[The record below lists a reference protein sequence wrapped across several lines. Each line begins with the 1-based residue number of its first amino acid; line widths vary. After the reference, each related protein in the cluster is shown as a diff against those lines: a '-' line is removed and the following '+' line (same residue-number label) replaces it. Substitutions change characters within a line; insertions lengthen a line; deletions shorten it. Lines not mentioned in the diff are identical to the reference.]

1 MRYFR
6 LLNFELARRLKIFAT
21 MKRFLVAITLL
32 MTAGLVHGQK
42 NQLVGFVDSD
52 VILSKMPEFQAA
64 QRDLMDISAKW
75 EAEAAQMKSQL
86 DQLQRDYLAEEVL
99 LTNDQKKQRK
109 EAIAAK
115 ESDLYQFRE
124 AKFGPNGALYQERLK
139 LVKPLQDKIYD
150 AIQTVAKKE
159 GYSFIFDKNGG
170 ALMLYADARFDKTI
184 EVLEVLGIATA
195 DDSTGKPVV
204 PGAVN
209 PGSKNKPTPPVR
221 KTDSDEE

>member
-1 MRYFR
+1 
-6 LLNFELARRLKIFAT
+6 
-21 MKRFLVAITLL
+21 MKRFLVAITLM
-32 MTAGLVHGQK
+32 MTAGLVQGQK

-64 QRDLMDISAKW
+64 QRDLMDLSAKW
-75 EAEAAQMKSQL
+75 EAEASQIKAQL

-124 AKFGPNGALYQERLK
+124 AKFGPNGAIYQERLK

-159 GYSFIFDKNGG
+159 GYSYIFDKNGG
-170 ALMLYADARFDKTI
+170 ALMLYADARYDKTL

-195 DDSTGKPVV
+195 EEGSDKPIA
-204 PGAVN
+204 PGGVT
-209 PGSKNKPTPPVR
+209 PGGKNKP
-221 KTDSDEE
+221 

>member
-1 MRYFR
+1 
-6 LLNFELARRLKIFAT
+6 
-21 MKRFLVAITLL
+21 
-32 MTAGLVHGQK
+32 MTAGLVQGQK

-64 QRDLMDISAKW
+64 QRDLMDLSAKW
-75 EAEAAQMKSQL
+75 EAEATQIKAQL

-115 ESDLYQFRE
+115 ETDLYQFRQ
-124 AKFGPNGALYQERLK
+124 AKFGPDGALYQERLK

-159 GYSFIFDKNGG
+159 GYSYIFDKNGG
-170 ALMLYADARFDKTI
+170 ALMLYADARYDKT
-184 EVLEVLGIATA
+184 LGE
-195 DDSTGKPVV
+195 S
-204 PGAVN
+204 
-209 PGSKNKPTPPVR
+209 
-221 KTDSDEE
+221 

>member
-21 MKRFLVAITLL
+21 MKRFLVAITLM
-32 MTAGLVHGQK
+32 MTAGLVQGQK

-64 QRDLMDISAKW
+64 QRDLMDLSAKW
-75 EAEAAQMKSQL
+75 EAEASQIKAQL

-124 AKFGPNGALYQERLK
+124 AKFGPNGAIYQERLK

-159 GYSFIFDKNGG
+159 GYSYIFDKNGG
-170 ALMLYADARFDKTI
+170 ALMLYADARYDKTL

-195 DDSTGKPVV
+195 EEGSGKPIG
-204 PGAVN
+204 PGGVT
-209 PGSKNKPTPPVR
+209 PGGKNKPTPPV
-221 KTDSDEE
+221 KKSDSDEE

>member
-1 MRYFR
+1 
-6 LLNFELARRLKIFAT
+6 
-21 MKRFLVAITLL
+21 MKRFLIAIFLL
-32 MTAGLVHGQK
+32 MTSGFLQAQK

-52 VILSKMPEFQAA
+52 VILSKMPEYQAA

-75 EAEAAQMKSQL
+75 EAEAAQIKAQL

-109 EAIAAK
+109 EAIATK

-124 AKFGPNGALYQERLK
+124 AKFGSNGALYQERLK
-139 LVKPLQDKIYD
+139 LVKPLQDKIYE

-184 EVLEVLGIATA
+184 EVLEVLGIATGEDA
-195 DDSTGKPVV
+195 SGKPLV
-204 PGAVN
+204 PGGNA
-209 PGSKNKPTPPVR
+209 PGTGKNKPNQPVR
-221 KTDSDEE
+221 NTDSNDE

>member
-6 LLNFELARRLKIFAT
+6 LLDFVLAQRLKIFAT
-21 MKRFLVAITLL
+21 MKRFLVVITLL
-32 MTAGLVHGQK
+32 MSSGWLHAQK

-52 VILSKMPEFQAA
+52 VILSKMPEYQAA

-75 EAEAAQMKSQL
+75 EAEATQIKAQL

-159 GYSFIFDKNGG
+159 GYSYIFDKNGG
-170 ALMLYADARFDKTI
+170 ALMLYADARYDKTL
-184 EVLEVLGIATA
+184 EVLEVLGIAT
-195 DDSTGKPVV
+195 SEEGPGKPVG
-204 PGAVN
+204 PGANN
-209 PGSKNKPTPPVR
+209 PGAKKPTPPVR

>member
-1 MRYFR
+1 
-6 LLNFELARRLKIFAT
+6 
-21 MKRFLVAITLL
+21 MKRFLIAICLL
-32 MTAGLVHGQK
+32 MTSGLLQAQK

-52 VILSKMPEFQAA
+52 VILSKMPEYQAA
-64 QRDLMDISAKW
+64 QRDLLDMSAKW
-75 EAEAAQMKSQL
+75 EAEAAQIKAQL

-139 LVKPLQDKIYD
+139 LVKPIQDKIYE
-150 AIQTVAKKE
+150 AIQTVSKKE

-184 EVLEVLGIATA
+184 EVLEVLGIAVGEDA
-195 DDSTGKPVV
+195 AGKPIG
-204 PGAVN
+204 PGGS
-209 PGSKNKPTPPVR
+209 PGSNKTKPVPPV
-221 KTDSDEE
+221 KKSDSDEE

>member
-1 MRYFR
+1 
-6 LLNFELARRLKIFAT
+6 
-21 MKRFLVAITLL
+21 MKRFLIAITFL
-32 MTAGLVHGQK
+32 MTAGLVQGQK

-64 QRDLMDISAKW
+64 QRDLMDLSAKW
-75 EAEAAQMKSQL
+75 EAEATQIKAQL

-115 ESDLYQFRE
+115 ETDLYQFRQ
-124 AKFGPNGALYQERLK
+124 AKFGPDGALYQERLK

-159 GYSFIFDKNGG
+159 GYSYIFDKNGG
-170 ALMLYADARFDKTI
+170 ALMLYADARYDKTL
-184 EVLEVLGIATA
+184 EVLEVLGIANPE
-195 DDSTGKPVV
+195 DSTGKPVS
-204 PGAVN
+204 PGGIT
-209 PGSKNKPTPPVR
+209 PGSKSKPTPPV
-221 KTDSDEE
+221 KKSDPDEE